1 MTPDGRSHN
10 GPTGPRVTAS
20 RPVEAVEHVRT
31 TTPKLYSRELVDL
44 VFEQPYYRIANVVEA
59 GIAGRQ
65 AASRYLQALVSSG
78 LLREQESGREKLFVN
93 SRLLTLLTAETD
105 AVEPFRSAPLAR

>member
-1 MTPDGRSHN
+1 MLQGIEE
-10 GPTGPRVTAS
+10 TAPWTTAKIS
-20 RPVEAVEHVRT
+20 SIRQLMAAAVEHVRT
-31 TTPKLYSRELVDL
+31 TTPKIYSRELVNL
-44 VFEQPYYRIANVVEA
+44 VFEQLYCRITNVVEA

-93 SRLLTLLTAETD
+93 FRMLMLLTAETD
-105 AVEPFRSAPLAR
+105 AVDPFHSAA